1 MKILFSSLFLLLTSG
16 LFGQY
21 YYNDLISLQQ
31 GMEQY
36 KLFRTQRIHKVIA
49 QSFEA
54 DNSPSEGF
62 KLEQDISLDGKKIVL
77 QSQISNGRSS
87 ITSRNYEL
95 SKLKKTV
102 ASSNGIETKTEYGYL
117 ENGQLHKV
125 LVTTSDTAMHT
136 QSTELH
142 AWNYDTEGQPEYML
156 KIKNSTDTIRVEFL
170 KDEQGLIA
178 EEKWK
183 KKNRTLETYYYYY
196 DNKKQLTDIVRFNSK
211 LKKLIP
217 DLQFAYDEKGRIISM
232 TEISLSTSNYLI
244 WQYDYNEKGLKTKET
259 AFAKE
264 KKLVGSILYSYE
276 Q

>member
-1 MKILFSSLFLLLTSG
+1 MKILFSSLFLLLASS
-16 LFGQY
+16 LLGQY
-21 YYNDLISLQQ
+21 YYNDIISLQQ

-36 KLFRTQRIHKVIA
+36 KLFRSQRIHKVTA
-49 QSFEA
+49 NSFEA

-77 QSQISNGRSS
+77 QSQISNGRAS

-102 ASSNGIETKTEYGYL
+102 AASNGIETKTEYGYL
-117 ENGQLHKV
+117 ENGQLQKI

-142 AWNYDTEGQPEYML
+142 SWNYDTQGQPDFML
-156 KIKNSTDTIRVEFL
+156 KIKNGTDTIRVEFL

-178 EEKWK
+178 EERWK

-259 AFAKE
+259 AYAKE
-264 KKLVGSILYSYE
+264 KQLVGSIVYSYE